1 MVTKDRREYSNKVG
15 KETEDLFKTTMESR
29 GHKVIK
35 SSKHTD
41 IHRHIDFFV
50 NDFSVDVKGSR
61 HLDCIWLE
69 TVNVLGNDG
78 WLKGDAQF
86 IVFDVVELKSFCVF
100 NREELLSFANTINEV
115 TESKYDFLK
124 IYSRTK
130 WDRKDQLIKCRYDDI
145 KHLEVQQIQY

>member
-1 MVTKDRREYSNKVG
+1 MVSQDRREYSNKVG
-15 KETEDLFKTTMESR
+15 KETEDLFKRTMESR

-35 SSKHTD
+35 SSKQTD

-50 NDFSVDVKGSR
+50 NDFSIDVKGSR

-69 TVNVLGNDG
+69 TVNVLGYDG

-86 IVFDVVELKSFCVF
+86 IVFDVIELKSFCVF
-100 NREELLSFANTINEV
+100 NRKELLSFANTINEI
-115 TESKYDFLK
+115 TESKNDFLK

-130 WDRKDQLIKCRYDDI
+130 WNRKDQLIKCKYDDI
-145 KHLEVQQIQY
+145 KHLQVQQIQY